1 MLMPIR
7 SIDWEKVGKYFERR
21 GCRLILAQHPM
32 PTGSGTMNGYYFN
45 FLWFGDG
52 NAYFSFFLKSIPEMS
67 STWTVAIEILSELV
81 LGGRK
86 PICRYSR
93 VNESQWVV
101 TAQWCDEAS
110 QEETLERLKKDE
122 NIRNLRTLEGK
133 KLT

>member
-7 SIDWEKVGKYFERR
+7 SVDWEKLEKE
-21 GCRLILAQHPM
+21 LAKRFCKLVLASRPM
-32 PTGSGTMNGYYFN
+32 PTGSGTLNGYYFN

-52 NAYFSFFLKSIPEMS
+52 NAYFSLFLRSIPEIS
-67 STWTVAIEILSELV
+67 STWTVMIEVLSKFV
-81 LGGRK
+81 LNGRK

-93 VNESQWVV
+93 VNESQWIV

-110 QEETLERLKKDE
+110 QEETLERLKKDK

-133 KLT
+133 KLA